1 MPARARL
8 SIPFCPTLLALC
20 CSVSFAAHAATAL
33 TPLTPQEANS
43 SQGGTALQ
51 LEATR
56 ISADAPA
63 PNALPPVY
71 AGGQVARGGQL
82 GVLGNQDIMDVPFSM
97 AAYTEK
103 LIRDQQA
110 ETVGDVLLNDASVR
124 QASGYGNQSQAFV
137 IRGLPLNGDDI
148 SYNGLYGI
156 LPRQIMSTDALE
168 RVEVFKGP
176 NAFINGV
183 TPGGSG
189 IGGGVNLQPK
199 RAEDVPLRRFSTDIS
214 SDGRV
219 GEHLDVGQRFGED
232 NRFGARVNIS
242 QREGDTGID
251 DENQRSKLFAAGLD
265 YRGDALRLSADFA
278 YQRQHINGGR
288 NSVFLGTAVTHIP
301 DAPSADTNYAPKWAS
316 TDLEDTFGM
325 LRADYDVSDNWSVY
339 LAGGAKHTNEEG
351 RYSSVT
357 LTDNL
362 GNANVTGSRIHH
374 QEDNTSLM
382 TGLNGKFQTGDVS
395 HKLNLGLTGIWTQA
409 RNAYDFDLSG
419 HASNIYEPSSVAEPV
434 KGGFAGGDMN
444 DPGITAKTFARSA
457 AISDTVG
464 FMDDRLLLTAGLRR
478 QQLVVQGFA
487 YGTGTRTAAYDK
499 SITTPVYGI
508 VFKPWDHVSLY
519 ANHIEGLA
527 QGPTAPVAS
536 GGLTV
541 TNGAEAYAPART
553 KQTEAGVK
561 LDMGTYGATLGVYRI
576 EQPSDGYSTQT
587 SATTAL
593 YVREGQQVNQ
603 GVELNVFGEPIS
615 GLRLLGGVTVMK
627 TELKDTLNGAND
639 GNRAIG
645 VPSFQLNAGVDWD
658 VPGLQGVSVNG
669 RMLRTGGQYAD
680 AANNLSLPAWNR
692 FDVGARYTFKV
703 DQRDVSLGATVENVA
718 NTKYWESALGGYLT
732 QGDPR
737 VAKLSATIDF

>member
-1 MPARARL
+1 MPTL
-8 SIPFCPTLLALC
+8 SLFAVPFRPTLLALC
-20 CSVSFAAHAATAL
+20 CSLSLAAHAAT
-33 TPLTPQEANS
+33 PVTPQDANN
-43 SQGGTALQ
+43 SQDGNTVELG
-51 LEATR
+51 ATN

-82 GVLGNQDIMDVPFSM
+82 GVLGNQDIMDMPFSM
-97 AAYTEK
+97 SSYTEK

-124 QASGYGNQSQAFV
+124 QASGYANQAQVFV
-137 IRGLPLNGDDI
+137 IRGLQLNGDDI
-148 SYNGLYGI
+148 SFNGLYGI

-199 RAEDVPLRRFSTDIS
+199 RADDVPLRRFSTDIS

-219 GEHLDVGQRFGED
+219 GEHLDIGQRFGED

-242 QREGDTGID
+242 QREGDTAID
-251 DENQRSKLFAAGLD
+251 DENQRSKLFAVGLD
-265 YRGDALRLSADFA
+265 YRGDALRLSGDFI
-278 YQRQHINGGR
+278 YQKQRVNGGR
-288 NSVFLGTAVTHIP
+288 NSVFLGTGVTHIP
-301 DAPSADTNYAPKWAS
+301 DAPSSDTNYAPSWNA
-316 TDLEDTFGM
+316 TDIEDTLGM
-325 LRADYDVSDNWSVY
+325 LRGEYDLNDTWTAY
-339 LAGGAKHTNEEG
+339 LAAGAKHTNENG

-362 GNANVTGSRIHH
+362 GTANVTGSRIAH

-382 TGLNGKFQTGDVS
+382 AGLNGKFQTGAVS
-395 HKLNLGLTGIWTQA
+395 HKLNVGLTGTWTHA
-409 RNAYDFDLSG
+409 RNAYEFDFTPNASSIYNPS
-419 HASNIYEPSSVAEPV
+419 SNIAEPV
-434 KGGFAGGDMN
+434 RGTVNGGDLS
-444 DPGITAKTFARSA
+444 DPGITAKTFVRSA
-457 AISDTVG
+457 AVSDTFG
-464 FMDDRLLLTAGLRR
+464 FLDDRLLFTAGLRH
-478 QQLVVQGFA
+478 QEMVMQGYA
-487 YGTGTRTAAYDK
+487 YGSGPRTSNYTA
-499 SITTPVYGI
+499 SINTPVYGL
-508 VFKPWDHVSLY
+508 VFKPWEHVSFY

-527 QGPTAPVAS
+527 QGPTAPVVS
-536 GGLTV
+536 GGLNV
-541 TNGAEAYAPART
+541 TNGSQAYAPARS

-561 LDMGTYGATLGVYRI
+561 LDMGTFGATLGVYRI
-576 EQPSDGYSTQT
+576 EQPSDGYSIQT
-587 SATTAL
+587 SATTAE
-593 YVREGQQVNQ
+593 YVREGQQINQ

-658 VPGLQGVSVNG
+658 VPGLQGVTLNG

-692 FDVGARYTFKV
+692 FDVGARYNFKV
-703 DQRDVSLGATVENVA
+703 AQRDVTLGATVENVA
-718 NTKYWESALGGYLT
+718 NEKYWESALGGYLS
-732 QGDPR
+732 QGEPR
-737 VAKLSATIDF
+737 VAKLSATVDF

>member
-1 MPARARL
+1 MPTL
-8 SIPFCPTLLALC
+8 SPFAVPFRPTLLALC
-20 CSVSFAAHAATAL
+20 CSLSLAAHAAT
-33 TPLTPQEANS
+33 PVTPQDANN
-43 SQGGTALQ
+43 SQDGNTVELG
-51 LEATR
+51 ATN
-56 ISADAPA
+56 ISADTPA

-82 GVLGNQDIMDVPFSM
+82 GVLGNQDIMDMPFSM
-97 AAYTEK
+97 SSYTEK

-124 QASGYGNQSQAFV
+124 QASGYANQAQVFV
-137 IRGLPLNGDDI
+137 IRGLQLNGDDI
-148 SYNGLYGI
+148 SFNGLYGI

-199 RAEDVPLRRFSTDIS
+199 RADDVPLRRFSTDIS

-219 GEHLDVGQRFGED
+219 GEHLDIGQRFGED

-242 QREGDTGID
+242 QREGDTAID
-251 DENQRSKLFAAGLD
+251 DENQRSKLFAVGLD
-265 YRGDALRLSADFA
+265 YRGDALRLSGDFI
-278 YQRQHINGGR
+278 YQKQRVNGGR
-288 NSVFLGTAVTHIP
+288 NSVFLGTGVTHIP
-301 DAPSADTNYAPKWAS
+301 DAPSADTNYAPSWNA
-316 TDLEDTFGM
+316 TDIEDTLGM
-325 LRADYDVSDNWSVY
+325 LRGEYDLNDTWTAY
-339 LAGGAKHTNEEG
+339 LAAGAKHTNENG

-362 GNANVTGSRIHH
+362 GTANVTGSRIAH

-382 TGLNGKFQTGDVS
+382 AGLNGKFQTGAVS
-395 HKLNLGLTGIWTQA
+395 HKLNVGLTGTWTQA
-409 RNAYDFDLSG
+409 RNAYEFDFTPNASSIY
-419 HASNIYEPSSVAEPV
+419 HPSSNIAEPV
-434 KGGFAGGDMN
+434 RGTVNGGDLS
-444 DPGITAKTFARSA
+444 DPGITAKTFVRSA
-457 AISDTVG
+457 AVSDTFG
-464 FMDDRLLLTAGLRR
+464 FLDDRLLFTAGLRH
-478 QQLVVQGFA
+478 QEMVMQGYA
-487 YGTGTRTAAYDK
+487 YGSGPRTSNYAA
-499 SITTPVYGI
+499 SINTPVYGL
-508 VFKPWDHVSLY
+508 VFKPWEHVSFY

-527 QGPTAPVAS
+527 QGPTAPVVS
-536 GGLTV
+536 GGLNV
-541 TNGAEAYAPART
+541 TNGSQAYAPARS

-561 LDMGTYGATLGVYRI
+561 LDIGTFGATLGVYRI
-576 EQPSDGYSTQT
+576 EQPSDGYSIQT
-587 SATTAL
+587 SATTAE
-593 YVREGQQVNQ
+593 YVREGQQINQ

-658 VPGLQGVSVNG
+658 VPGLQGVTLNG

-692 FDVGARYTFKV
+692 FDVGARYNFKV
-703 DQRDVSLGATVENVA
+703 AQRDVTLGATVENVA
-718 NTKYWESALGGYLT
+718 NEKYWESALGGYLS
-732 QGDPR
+732 QGEPR
-737 VAKLSATIDF
+737 VAKLSATVDF

>member
-1 MPARARL
+1 MPTSTRFAV
-8 SIPFCPTLLALC
+8 PFRPTLLALC
-20 CSVSFAAHAATAL
+20 CSLSLTAHAATPETTQDANNSQDGKAL
-33 TPLTPQEANS
+33 EL
-43 SQGGTALQ
+43 G
-51 LEATR
+51 ATT
-56 ISADAPA
+56 ISADAPT

-97 AAYTEK
+97 SSYTEK

-110 ETVGDVLLNDASVR
+110 ENVGDVLLNDSSVR
-124 QASGYGNQSQAFV
+124 QASGYANQAQAFV

-148 SYNGLYGI
+148 SFNGLYGI

-199 RAEDVPLRRFSTDIS
+199 RADDVPLRRFSTDIS

-219 GEHLDVGQRFGED
+219 GEHLDIGQRFGED

-251 DENQRSKLFAAGLD
+251 DESQRSKLFAVGLD
-265 YRGDALRLSADFA
+265 YRGDALRLSGDFV
-278 YQRQHINGGR
+278 YSKQQINGGR
-288 NSVFLGTAVTHIP
+288 NTVLLGKNLTHIP
-301 DAPSADTNYAPKWAS
+301 NAPSADTNYAPSWGTS
-316 TDLEDTFGM
+316 SLEDTFGM
-325 LRADYDVSDNWSVY
+325 LRAEYDLNDNWTAY
-339 LAGGAKHTNEEG
+339 IAGGAKHTNEIG

-357 LTDNL
+357 LNDTL
-362 GNANVTGSRIHH
+362 GNATVTGSRIAH

-382 TGLNGKFQTGDVS
+382 AGLNGKFQTGAVS
-395 HKLNLGLTGIWTQA
+395 HKLNFGLTGIWAQT
-409 RNAYDFDLSG
+409 RNAYDFDLNG
-419 HASNIYEPSSVAEPV
+419 HASNIYNPVDVAEPV
-434 KGGFAGGDMN
+434 KGSFVGGDLN

-457 AISDTVG
+457 AVSDTLG
-464 FMDDRLLLTAGLRR
+464 FMDDRLLVTAGLRR
-478 QQLVVQGFA
+478 QELVVQGFA
-487 YGTGTRTAAYDK
+487 YGTGTRTANYDK
-499 SITTPVYGI
+499 SITTPVYGL
-508 VFKPWDHVSLY
+508 VFKPWDHVSFY

-527 QGPTAPVAS
+527 QGPTAPQTAGTAPIS
-536 GGLTV
+536 NAGQ
-541 TNGAEAYAPART
+541 AYAPARS

-561 LDMGTYGATLGVYRI
+561 VDMGTYGATLGVYRI
-576 EQPSDGYSTQT
+576 EQPTDGYSQLSADGL
-587 SATTAL
+587 SAT
-593 YVREGQQVNQ
+593 YVRQGEQVNK
-603 GVELNVFGEPIS
+603 GVELNVFGEPIA
-615 GLRLLGGVTVMK
+615 GLRLLGGATIIH
-627 TELKDTLNGAND
+627 TEVNGTQDGAND

-658 VPGLQGVSVNG
+658 VPGLQGVTVNG

-703 DQRDVSLGATVENVA
+703 NQRDVTLGATVENVA

-737 VAKLSATIDF
+737 VAKLSASIDF

>member
-1 MPARARL
+1 MPTRI
-8 SIPFCPTLLALC
+8 SVPFRPTLLALC
-20 CSVSFAAHAATAL
+20 CSLGLSAHAATPA
-33 TPLTPQEANS
+33 TPQDANTR
-43 SQGGTALQ
+43 QDGNT
-51 LEATR
+51 LELGATN
-56 ISADAPA
+56 INADAPA

-97 AAYTEK
+97 SSYTEK

-110 ETVGDVLLNDASVR
+110 ENIGDVLLNDSSVR
-124 QASGYGNQSQAFV
+124 QASGFSNQAQAFV

-148 SYNGLYGI
+148 SLNGLYGI

-189 IGGGVNLQPK
+189 IGGGVNLQLK
-199 RAEDVPLRRFSTDIS
+199 RADDVPLRRFSTDIS
-214 SDGRV
+214 NDGRV

-242 QREGDTGID
+242 QREGDTGVD
-251 DENQRSKLFAAGLD
+251 DESQRSKLFSVGLD
-265 YRGDALRLSADFA
+265 YRGDALRLSGDFV
-278 YQRQHINGGR
+278 YQKQQVNGGR
-288 NSVFLGTAVTHIP
+288 NTVLLGSGLTHIP
-301 DAPSADTNYAPKWAS
+301 KAPSADTNYAPDWGTTS
-316 TDLEDTFGM
+316 LEDTFGM
-325 LRADYDVSDNWSVY
+325 LRGEYDLNENWTAYV
-339 LAGGAKHTNEEG
+339 AGGAKHTNEIG

-357 LTDNL
+357 LNDTL
-362 GNANVTGSRIHH
+362 GNATVSGSHIAH

-382 TGLNGKFQTGDVS
+382 AGLNGKFQTGAVS
-395 HKLNLGLTGIWTQA
+395 HKLNLGLTGIWTQT
-409 RNAYDFDLSG
+409 RNAFDFASGSQPTNIYNPADLS
-419 HASNIYEPSSVAEPV
+419 APA
-434 KGGFAGGDMN
+434 KGGFTSGSDLN

-457 AISDTVG
+457 AVSDTLG
-464 FMDDRLLLTAGLRR
+464 FMDDRLLFTAGLRR
-478 QQLVVQGFA
+478 QELVVQGYA
-487 YGTGTRTAAYDK
+487 YGTGIRNANYNK
-499 SITTPVYGI
+499 GITTPVYGL
-508 VFKPWDHVSLY
+508 VFKPWDHVSFY

-527 QGPTAPVAS
+527 SGPTAPTTF
-536 GGLTV
+536 GGAVVSNANQTF
-541 TNGAEAYAPART
+541 APARS

-561 LDMGTYGATLGVYRI
+561 VDMGTYGATLGVYRI
-576 EQPSDGYSTQT
+576 EQPTQGYSQLNAGGG
-587 SATTAL
+587 ATF
-593 YVREGQQVNQ
+593 VFQGEQVNK
-603 GVELNVFGEPIS
+603 GVELNVFGEPVS
-615 GLRLLGGVTVMK
+615 GLRLLGGATIIH
-627 TELKDTLNGAND
+627 TEVNGTQNGAND

-692 FDVGARYTFKV
+692 FDVGARYNFKV
-703 DQRDVSLGATVENVA
+703 EQRDVTLGATVENVG
-718 NTKYWESALGGYLT
+718 NTRYWESALGGYLT

-737 VAKLSATIDF
+737 VAKLSATVDF